1 MKRFAIE
8 DRVRWSD
15 IDAAGVI
22 FYGAYVR
29 FFEIAES
36 ELFRAA
42 GLPLGVLYNSFD
54 CWLPRVR
61 YSCEFRAPARL
72 DDMLRISAWFKRLG
86 ARSMTLGFE
95 VEKQDGVRVADCEIV
110 LACVSRA
117 TFRAV
122 PLPDALRAALT
133 PFSD

>member
-1 MKRFAIE
+1 MTRFAIDE
-8 DRVRWSD
+8 RVRWSD

-42 GLPLGVLYNSFD
+42 GMSLGVLYENFN

-72 DDMLRISAWFKRLG
+72 DDVLHISAWFKRLG

-95 VEKQDGVRVADCEIV
+95 AQRQDGVRVADCEIV
-110 LACVSRA
+110 LVCVSRG
-117 TFRAV
+117 TFRPM
-122 PLPDALRAALT
+122 PLPDSLRAALA

>member
-42 GLPLGVLYNSFD
+42 GMSLGDLYNSFD

-72 DDMLRISAWFKRLG
+72 DDVLRISAWFKRLG

-117 TFRAV
+117 TFRAM
-122 PLPDALRAALT
+122 PLPDALRAALA